1 MDAGGSFGGDQV
13 RMIGEAS
20 PTAIPP
26 LRRLGV
32 SSPRPFACACFSQLL
47 PVFSRTLP
55 PNRSLSQG
63 AASSKERVIRLPES
77 TLFTRPVFRS
87 GFEVLEDPAADE
99 RRCVASRDIEAGEA
113 ILIEHGLE
121 AASRSAL
128 VLALSC
134 DGALREHLWPR
145 RGRGGSPGLQG
156 EVPADI
162 KASEARARHF
172 ISCHCF
178 TLVLAPKHGSR
189 TVSNEWLKEMSNEC
203 QPQASAVSAAVA
215 RLGYMEVMAAKEN
228 NCFIKDPEFAT
239 RAGAQAVCINPKVAV
254 STVCPFLRLITRF
267 GPTPLLSSLPRNH
280 TTGCEGQGGLPG
292 VPAQDVPVPQYLQR
306 LPPGPPQRLLHV
318 CSDTV
323 GRLRVR

>member
-121 AASRSAL
+121 ACSRGAL

-145 RGRGGSPGLQG
+145 AGRSGPPGLG
-156 EVPADI
+156 PVPEDI
-162 KASEARARHF
+162 KAE
-172 ISCHCF
+172 
-178 TLVLAPKHGSR
+178 
-189 TVSNEWLKEMSNEC
+189 
-203 QPQASAVSAAVA
+203 QAKAVSSALA
-215 RLGYMEVMAAKEN
+215 RLQFMEVLAAKEN
-228 NCFIKDPEFAT
+228 NAFIKGEQFAT
-239 RAGAQAVCINPKVAV
+239 KAGAQAVRGEGGKA
-254 STVCPFLRLITRF
+254 
-267 GPTPLLSSLPRNH
+267 GGELLSGSSGAR
-280 TTGCEGQGGLPG
+280 
-292 VPAQDVPVPQYLQR
+292 
-306 LPPGPPQRLLHV
+306 
-318 CSDTV
+318 
-323 GRLRVR
+323 GRGSIACYS